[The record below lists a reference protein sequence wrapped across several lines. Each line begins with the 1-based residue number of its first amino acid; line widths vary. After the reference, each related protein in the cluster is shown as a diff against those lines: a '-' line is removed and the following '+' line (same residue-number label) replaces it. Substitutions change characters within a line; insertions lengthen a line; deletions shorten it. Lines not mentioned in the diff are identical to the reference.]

1 MRLTS
6 APLIGLRAA
15 GLGLLALW
23 VASCGS
29 GADSAGSVCAER
41 DPHLTYD
48 NFGKGFISKH
58 CVGCHSSLI
67 AGNQRKGA
75 PPGVDLDTYNGVVTW
90 AYRIEARS
98 LGESP
103 GMPPGGGP
111 SEAERARL
119 EEWLGCQVLRDADAQ
134 QAQGGR

>member
-1 MRLTS
+1 MRLKS
-6 APLIGLRAA
+6 VPLSGARAA
-15 GLGLLALW
+15 GVAAMVLLLA
-23 VASCGS
+23 ACGS
-29 GADSAGSVCAER
+29 GADSAENVCAER
-41 DPHLTYD
+41 GPPLTYD

-75 PPGVDLDTYNGVVTW
+75 PPGVDLDTYYGVVTW
-90 AYRIEARS
+90 AYRIESRS

-111 SEAERARL
+111 SESERARL
-119 EEWLGCQVLRDADAQ
+119 EEWLSCQVLRDADAQ

>member
-1 MRLTS
+1 MRLKS
-6 APLIGLRAA
+6 APFFGLRAP
-15 GLGLLALW
+15 GLAVLCLVLS
-23 VASCGS
+23 SCGS
-29 GADSAGSVCAER
+29 GGDSAGLVCAER

-75 PPGVDLDTYNGVVTW
+75 PPGVDLDTYLGVVTW
-90 AYRIEARS
+90 AYRVEARS
-98 LGESP
+98 LGDSP

-111 SEAERARL
+111 SESERARL
-119 EEWLGCQVLRDADAQ
+119 EEWLSCQVLRDADAQ
-134 QAQGGR
+134 QAQAGR